1 MFLCNLLDHAFS
13 GEILLLP
20 AVSVDCTQG
29 TGCPSMSQ
37 IDDTVS
43 VTREFALQQSNP
55 HRQKAKQMAVK
66 AAFGHLSICLEIL
79 AVA

>member
-1 MFLCNLLDHAFS
+1 MFLCNLLDYAFS

-20 AVSVDCTQG
+20 TVSVDCTQG

-43 VTREFALQQSNP
+43 REFALQQSNP